1 MSSEKSIEKKSPFVK
16 GQVENS
22 GGHRA
27 WNRNPKAKFNKG
39 TNSMSKQ
46 VMSRN
51 RKKV

>member
-1 MSSEKSIEKKSPFVK
+1 MATEKSVEKKSPYVK
-16 GQVENS
+16 GPVENS

-27 WNRNPKAKFNKG
+27 WNRNPKAKFRG

-46 VMSRN
+46 VISNN